1 MPGYNFRFNGPGNNL
16 IAIYAAAVVPDFN
29 HHLIALVISLKRK
42 RAIFRFAERNAFSRR
57 LNAVVDGI
65 AQDMGERLSHR
76 VEDAFIEVGVFSADF
91 KTDLASAG
99 LGHVTHQTWEPAEEL
114 LHRDHADF
122 HDGLLQLVQH
132 S

>member
-1 MPGYNFRFNGPGNNL
+1 MQEFALGGFRALFPGYTFRFNGPGSSL
-16 IAIYAAAVVPDFN
+16 IAIYAAAVVPVFN

-76 VEDAFIEVGVFSADF
+76 VEDAFIEVGVFSPPFNTA
-91 KTDLASAG
+91 LPSAG
-99 LGHVTHQTWEPAEEL
+99 LAHVTPQPWHP
-114 LHRDHADF
+114 
-122 HDGLLQLVQH
+122 
-132 S
+132 